1 MERLGV
7 LAEAVADRTE
17 ELQLMYDHLSYRS
30 MHALMGTSFW
40 IFRFFFRR
48 RIVVVV
54 RSKAINHLHLAVVLM
69 STVGL
74 LSLFSFILRTRLAYD
89 VSTNLELAS

>member
-1 MERLGV
+1 MPAFTTYRARPIV
-7 LAEAVADRTE
+7 TRVKIAVVDNVRN
-17 ELQLMYDHLSYRS
+17 LSLS
-30 MHALMGTSFW
+30 
-40 IFRFFFRR
+40 
-48 RIVVVV
+48 VVVV

-74 LSLFSFILRTRLAYD
+74 SSLFSFISRTRLAYD

>member
-1 MERLGV
+1 MPAFTTYRARPIV
-7 LAEAVADRTE
+7 TRVKIAVVDNVRN
-17 ELQLMYDHLSYRS
+17 LSLS
-30 MHALMGTSFW
+30 
-40 IFRFFFRR
+40 
-48 RIVVVV
+48 VVVV

-74 LSLFSFILRTRLAYD
+74 SSLFSFILRTRLTYD